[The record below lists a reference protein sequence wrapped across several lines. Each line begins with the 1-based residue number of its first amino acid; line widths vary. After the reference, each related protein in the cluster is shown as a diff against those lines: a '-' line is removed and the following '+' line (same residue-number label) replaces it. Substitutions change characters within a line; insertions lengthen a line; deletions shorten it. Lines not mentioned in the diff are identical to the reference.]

1 VRATRLSTISAAASS
16 RYSRLIPL
24 LPYVGVSLMKTPL

>member
-16 RYSRLIPL
+16 GYSRFIPL
-24 LPYVGVSLMKTPL
+24 LPYVGVPLMKTTL